1 MREGLSHRIV
11 AFIANLLPIYTHAL
25 IDDRHCA
32 RSLID
37 GTLILPVEESEEEEE
52 GRLEV
57 HWQGDPARRT
67 EVQGVFMASVAIARY
82 VEVTAVPDSAT
93 TKARYAHMSQHF
105 SFKTGVSLILEEPD
119 PENAIAEML
128 KGATKLLGKEAVKEI
143 VKKTI
148 GL

>member
-11 AFIANLLPIYTHAL
+11 AFIANLLPIYIHDQR
-25 IDDRHCA
+25 DDRHCA

-37 GTLILPVEESEEEEE
+37 GTLILPLEESEEDEE
-52 GRLEV
+52 GGVEV

-82 VEVTAVPDSAT
+82 VELTAVPDSVT

-105 SFKTGVSLILEEPD
+105 SFKTGVTLILEEPD